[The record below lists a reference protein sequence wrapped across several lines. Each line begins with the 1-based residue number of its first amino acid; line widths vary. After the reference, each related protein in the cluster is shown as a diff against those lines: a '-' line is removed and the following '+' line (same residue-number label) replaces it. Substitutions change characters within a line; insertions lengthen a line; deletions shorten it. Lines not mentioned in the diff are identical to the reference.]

1 MEILSNLRLK
11 AGRYLLHKRLSS
23 LRRMQPEFNIENVK
37 KIGILWDATYENEFQ
52 HLAAFNRQ
60 LAEMGKSVEVMVW
73 IPGKIVPDRLT
84 GLTYMKFLRRTDL
97 NWAYMPVSEDAK
109 QFMATRFDLVIDI
122 NPSSLFQL
130 SALAALSPAPM
141 KAGPD
146 VTDEPGKTP
155 YDLMIKTPKPFS
167 TALFIEQT
175 MHYLSMISS
184 PDNRA

>member
-1 MEILSNLRLK
+1 MELLSNLRLK
-11 AGRYLLHKRLSS
+11 AGRYLLRQRLAS
-23 LRRMQPEFNIENVK
+23 LRRMHPGFNFENVK
-37 KIGILWDATYENEFQ
+37 KVGILWDASFENEFQ
-52 HLAAFNRQ
+52 HLAALNRQ

-73 IPGKIVPDRLT
+73 IPGKVVPDRLT
-84 GLTYMKFLRRTDL
+84 GLTYMKFLRRADL

-109 QFMATRFDLVIDI
+109 QFMETRFDLLIDI

-184 PDNRA
+184 TETRA